1 MVHSNP
7 EHGPG
12 LGRSPPPEATRPR
25 STPAEPPAREVPP
38 PAIARIHGPPSPAE
52 IECARLEALV
62 ELLDDDSPSVVLAAR
77 RMLEGAGKLANG
89 ALRHAGRDPRA
100 RLRARA
106 RAVTARREQVQV
118 MRRLFRH
125 ATRPVIDLERALFL
139 LGRLDRFDLDCR
151 PFVATLNAMAAEVAR
166 RAIREE
172 HELTRL
178 MVLPQYLGN
187 EMGFIGSEVDF
198 EHPDN
203 IHLHRVLERK
213 RGMPLVLT
221 AIYMFVAR
229 RAGMRAAAIP
239 MPGRVLLR
247 LHTSRRSLIVDPF
260 AGGRLRTHADCVRY
274 LAEHRMVPRPE
285 WFRNATDDMLF
296 ARHVRNLMNS
306 AQMRGLDRRA
316 HELARLA
323 RLLGRTHAVSQVESP
338 RT

>member
-7 EHGPG
+7 EQGPG
-12 LGRSPPPEATRPR
+12 LGRSFPPEVTRQR
-25 STPAEPPAREVPP
+25 PAAAMPSSREIPP
-38 PAIARIHGPPSPAE
+38 PAIARIPGPPSPAE

-62 ELLDDDSPSVVLAAR
+62 ELLDDDSPSVFLAVR
-77 RMLEGAGKLANG
+77 RMLEEAGKLADG
-89 ALRHAGRDPRA
+89 ALRRAAGDSRA

-106 RAVTARREQVQV
+106 RTVSARREQTRV

-125 ATRPVIDLERALFL
+125 ATRPMIDLERALFL
-139 LGRLDRFDLDCR
+139 LGRLDRFDLDRR

-166 RAIREE
+166 RAVHEE

-187 EMGFIGSEVDF
+187 EMGFIGSEADF

-213 RGMPLVLT
+213 RGMPLILT

-239 MPGRVLLR
+239 IPGRVLLR

-274 LAEHRMVPRPE
+274 LAEHGMVPRPE

-306 AQMRGLDRRA
+306 SQMRGLDRQA

-323 RLLGRTHAVSQVESP
+323 RLLGRTHANPQVESP
-338 RT
+338 HS